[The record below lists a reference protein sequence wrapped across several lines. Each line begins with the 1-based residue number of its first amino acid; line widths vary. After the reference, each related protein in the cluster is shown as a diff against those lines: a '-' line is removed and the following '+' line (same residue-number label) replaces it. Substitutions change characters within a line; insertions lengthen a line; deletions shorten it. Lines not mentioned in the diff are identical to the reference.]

1 MLEIGTAS
9 GFICFSVERAG
20 AEVVAYDLSPDFSW
34 DMVPYAK
41 LDVAALVAERKSH
54 LGRLNNSFWLAHNKL
69 ESRAKVVY
77 GTEAE

>member
-54 LGRLNNSFWLAHNKL
+54 LGRLNNSFWLAHKKL